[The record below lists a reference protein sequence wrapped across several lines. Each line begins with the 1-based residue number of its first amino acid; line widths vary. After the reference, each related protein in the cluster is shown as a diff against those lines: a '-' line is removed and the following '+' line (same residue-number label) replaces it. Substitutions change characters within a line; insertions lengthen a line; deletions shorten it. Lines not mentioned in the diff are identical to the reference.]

1 MGVMNVTMQQKTK
14 RKYWKWAVLLVLA
27 IIAAIIV
34 LNRAWIYDWFRG
46 VTYRPTAEMVN
57 IRDKLKLTG
66 RGDFLFNATQPELNG
81 ADDFNANCR
90 QDEGEVAV
98 LGCYTAGNI
107 YVYDIAD
114 AKLNG
119 IRELTTAHELLHA
132 VWARMGNAE
141 KEDLKPILQQV
152 YQNNLSVLKDDI
164 ETYADDERV
173 EEIFVRA
180 GTEIKKLPD
189 VLEKYYAE
197 IFNNQDAV
205 VDFYEKY
212 IAVFREIKM
221 KMEGLASEIEV
232 LRDSI
237 NVKMAE
243 YENKVSQL
251 EADIAGFNS
260 CAETAGCFVTEAEF
274 NVRRNALVVREGEL
288 NLLNDEINN
297 MIDDYNLKV
306 DEYNADA
313 LESRKLQ
320 NMINSKA
327 DIKEIK

>member
-1 MGVMNVTMQQKTK
+1 MNIATQQKTK
-14 RKYWKWAVLLVLA
+14 RNYCGWVILLVLVA
-27 IIAAIIV
+27 IATIIV

-46 VTYRPTAEMVN
+46 VTYRPTAEMIS
-57 IRDKLKLTG
+57 IRDELNLTG
-66 RGDFLFNATQPELNG
+66 RGEFLFNATQPELNE
-81 ADDFNANCR
+81 ADAFNANCR
-90 QDEGEVAV
+90 QDESEVAV

-107 YVYDIAD
+107 YVYNITDV
-114 AKLNG
+114 KLDG
-119 IRELTTAHELLHA
+119 IRELTAAHELLHA

-164 ETYADDERV
+164 ETYADDEWI

-189 VLEKYYAE
+189 TLEKYYAE
-197 IFNNQDAV
+197 IFDDQDAV
-205 VDFYEKY
+205 VDFYESY

-232 LRDSI
+232 LRDSV
-237 NVKMAE
+237 NAKMAE
-243 YENKVSQL
+243 YENRVNQL
-251 EADIAGFNS
+251 EVDITRFNN
-260 CAETAGCFVTEAEF
+260 CAETAGCFATEAEF
-274 NVRRNALVVREGEL
+274 YVQRNTLVARENEL

-297 MIDDYNLKV
+297 MIDNYNLKV

-327 DIKEIK
+327 DIEEIK

>member
-1 MGVMNVTMQQKTK
+1 MNIAMQQKTK
-14 RKYWKWAVLLVLA
+14 RNYWGWVVLLVLVA
-27 IIAAIIV
+27 IATIIV

-46 VTYRPTAEMVN
+46 VTYRPTAEMIS
-57 IRDKLKLTG
+57 IRDKLNLTG
-66 RGDFLFNATQPELNG
+66 RGKFLFNAAQPELNE
-81 ADDFNANCR
+81 ADAFNANCR
-90 QDEGEVAV
+90 QDESEVAV

-107 YVYDIAD
+107 YVYNITDT
-114 AKLNG
+114 KLDG
-119 IRELTTAHELLHA
+119 IRELTAAHELLHA
-132 VWARMGNAE
+132 VWARMGSTE

-164 ETYADDERV
+164 ETYADDEWI

-189 VLEKYYAE
+189 TLEKYYAE
-197 IFNNQDAV
+197 IFDDQDAI
-205 VDFYEKY
+205 VDFYESY

-237 NVKMAE
+237 NVKMTE
-243 YENKVSQL
+243 YENKVNQL
-251 EADIAGFNS
+251 EVDITRFNN
-260 CAETAGCFVTEAEF
+260 CAETAGCFATEAEF
-274 NVRRNALVVREGEL
+274 YVQRNTLVARENEL

-327 DIKEIK
+327 DIEEIK

>member
-1 MGVMNVTMQQKTK
+1 MNIAMQQKTK
-14 RKYWKWAVLLVLA
+14 RNYWGWVVLLVLVA
-27 IIAAIIV
+27 IATIIV

-46 VTYRPTAEMVN
+46 VTYRPTAEMIS
-57 IRDKLKLTG
+57 IRDKLNLTG
-66 RGDFLFNATQPELNG
+66 RGKFLFNAAQPELNE
-81 ADDFNANCR
+81 ADAFNANCR
-90 QDEGEVAV
+90 QDESEVAV

-107 YVYDIAD
+107 YVYNIMD
-114 AKLNG
+114 AKLDG
-119 IRELTTAHELLHA
+119 IRELTAAHELLHA
-132 VWARMGNAE
+132 VWARMGSTE

-164 ETYADDERV
+164 ETYADDEWI

-189 VLEKYYAE
+189 TLEKYYAE
-197 IFNNQDAV
+197 IFDDQDAI
-205 VDFYEKY
+205 VDFYESY

-237 NVKMAE
+237 NVKMTE
-243 YENKVSQL
+243 YENKVNQL
-251 EADIAGFNS
+251 EVDITRFNN
-260 CAETAGCFVTEAEF
+260 CAETAGCFATEAEF
-274 NVRRNALVVREGEL
+274 YVQRNTLVARENEL

-297 MIDDYNLKV
+297 MIDNYNLKV

-327 DIKEIK
+327 DIEEIK

>member
-1 MGVMNVTMQQKTK
+1 MQQKTK
-14 RKYWKWAVLLVLA
+14 RNYCGWVILLVLVV
-27 IIAAIIV
+27 IATIIV

-46 VTYRPTAEMVN
+46 VTYRPTAEMAS
-57 IRDKLKLTG
+57 IRDKLNLTG
-66 RGDFLFNATQPELNG
+66 RGDFLFNATQPKLNG

-90 QDEGEVAV
+90 QDESEVAV

-107 YVYDIAD
+107 YVYNITD
-114 AKLNG
+114 AKLDG
-119 IRELTTAHELLHA
+119 IRELTAAHELLHA
-132 VWARMGNAE
+132 VWARMGSTE

-189 VLEKYYAE
+189 TLEKYYAE
-197 IFNNQDAV
+197 IFDDQDAI
-205 VDFYEKY
+205 VDFYESY

-232 LRDSI
+232 LRDSV
-237 NVKMAE
+237 NAKMTE
-243 YENKVSQL
+243 YENKVNQL
-251 EADIAGFNS
+251 EVDITRFNN
-260 CAETAGCFVTEAEF
+260 CAETAGCFATEAEF
-274 NVRRNALVVREGEL
+274 YVQRSTLVARESEI

-327 DIKEIK
+327 DIEEIK

>member
-1 MGVMNVTMQQKTK
+1 MNIATQQKTK
-14 RKYWKWAVLLVLA
+14 RNYCGWVILLVLVA
-27 IIAAIIV
+27 IATIIV

-46 VTYRPTAEMVN
+46 ITYQPNAEMAG
-57 IRDKLKLTG
+57 IRGKLNLTG
-66 RGDFLFNATQPELNG
+66 RGEFLFNATQPELNE
-81 ADDFNANCR
+81 ADAFNANCR
-90 QDEGEVAV
+90 QDESEVAV

-107 YVYDIAD
+107 YVYNITD
-114 AKLNG
+114 AKLDG
-119 IRELTTAHELLHA
+119 IRELTAAHELLHA
-132 VWARMGNAE
+132 VWARMGS
-141 KEDLKPILQQV
+141 KERENLRPILQQV

-164 ETYADDERV
+164 ETYADDEWI

-189 VLEKYYAE
+189 VLEEYYTE
-197 IFNNQDAV
+197 IFDDQDAI
-205 VDFYEKY
+205 VDFYESY

-237 NVKMAE
+237 NVKMTE
-243 YENKVSQL
+243 YENKVNQL
-251 EADIAGFNS
+251 EVDITRFNN
-260 CAETAGCFVTEAEF
+260 CAETAGCFATEAEF
-274 NVRRNALVVREGEL
+274 YVQRNTLVARESEI
-288 NLLNDEINN
+288 NLLNDEIDN

-327 DIKEIK
+327 DIEEIK

>member
-1 MGVMNVTMQQKTK
+1 MNIAMQQKTK
-14 RKYWKWAVLLVLA
+14 RNYCGWVILLVLVV
-27 IIAAIIV
+27 IATIIV

-46 VTYRPTAEMVN
+46 VTYRPTAEMIS
-57 IRDKLKLTG
+57 IRDELNLTG
-66 RGDFLFNATQPELNG
+66 RGDFLFNATQPKLNG

-90 QDEGEVAV
+90 QDESEVAV

-107 YVYDIAD
+107 YVYNITD
-114 AKLNG
+114 AKLDG
-119 IRELTTAHELLHA
+119 IRELTAAHELLHA
-132 VWARMGNAE
+132 VWARMGS
-141 KEDLKPILQQV
+141 KERENLRPILQQV

-164 ETYADDERV
+164 ETYADDEWI

-189 VLEKYYAE
+189 TLEKYYAE
-197 IFNNQDAV
+197 IFDDQDAI
-205 VDFYEKY
+205 VDFYESY

-237 NVKMAE
+237 NVKMTE
-243 YENKVSQL
+243 YENKVNQL
-251 EADIAGFNS
+251 EVDITRFNN
-260 CAETAGCFVTEAEF
+260 CAETAGCFATEAEF
-274 NVRRNALVVREGEL
+274 YVQRNTLVARESEI
-288 NLLNDEINN
+288 NLLNDEIDN

-327 DIKEIK
+327 DIEEIK

>member
-1 MGVMNVTMQQKTK
+1 MGVMNVTMQRKTK
-14 RKYWKWAVLLVLA
+14 RKYWKWTVLLVLA
-27 IIAAIIV
+27 IIVAIIV

-46 VTYRPTAEMVN
+46 VVYRPTAEMVN

-66 RGDFLFNATQPELNG
+66 RGNFLFNATQPELNG
-81 ADDFNANCR
+81 TNDFNASCR

-107 YVYDIAD
+107 YVYNVTDT
-114 AKLNG
+114 KLDG
-119 IRELTTAHELLHA
+119 IRELTAAHELLHA
-132 VWARMGNAE
+132 VWARMSNVE

-164 ETYADDERV
+164 ETYADDERI

-197 IFNNQDAV
+197 IFNNQDVV
-205 VDFYEKY
+205 VDFYESY

-243 YENKVSQL
+243 YENRVNQL
-251 EADIAGFNS
+251 ETDIARFNS
-260 CAETAGCFVTEAEF
+260 CAETVGCFATEVEF
-274 NVRRNALVVREGEL
+274 YAQRNALVARENEL

-327 DIKEIK
+327 DIEEIK

>member
-1 MGVMNVTMQQKTK
+1 MNIATQQKTK
-14 RKYWKWAVLLVLA
+14 RNYCGWVILLVLVA
-27 IIAAIIV
+27 IATIIV

-46 VTYRPTAEMVN
+46 VTYRPTAEMIS
-57 IRDKLKLTG
+57 IRDELNLTG
-66 RGDFLFNATQPELNG
+66 RGEFLFNATQPELNE
-81 ADDFNANCR
+81 ADAFNANCR
-90 QDEGEVAV
+90 QDESEVAV

-107 YVYDIAD
+107 YVYNITDV
-114 AKLNG
+114 KLDG
-119 IRELTTAHELLHA
+119 IRELTAAHELLHA

-164 ETYADDERV
+164 ETYADDERI

-197 IFNNQDAV
+197 IFDDQDAV
-205 VDFYEKY
+205 VDFYESY

-237 NVKMAE
+237 N
-243 YENKVSQL
+243 Y
-251 EADIAGFNS
+251 
-260 CAETAGCFVTEAEF
+260 
-274 NVRRNALVVREGEL
+274 
-288 NLLNDEINN
+288 
-297 MIDDYNLKV
+297 
-306 DEYNADA
+306 
-313 LESRKLQ
+313 
-320 NMINSKA
+320 
-327 DIKEIK
+327 

>member
-1 MGVMNVTMQQKTK
+1 MNIAMQQKTK
-14 RKYWKWAVLLVLA
+14 RSYCGWVILLVLVV
-27 IIAAIIV
+27 IATIIV

-46 VTYRPTAEMVN
+46 VTYRPTAEMIS
-57 IRDKLKLTG
+57 IRDELNLTG
-66 RGDFLFNATQPELNG
+66 RGDFLFNATQPKLNG

-90 QDEGEVAV
+90 QDESEVAV

-107 YVYDIAD
+107 YVYNITD
-114 AKLNG
+114 AKLDG
-119 IRELTTAHELLHA
+119 IRELTAAHELLHA
-132 VWARMGNAE
+132 VWARMGSTE

-164 ETYADDERV
+164 ETYTDDEWI

-189 VLEKYYAE
+189 TLEKYYAE
-197 IFNNQDAV
+197 IFDDQDAV
-205 VDFYEKY
+205 VDFYESY

-232 LRDSI
+232 LRDSV
-237 NVKMAE
+237 NAKMAE
-243 YENKVSQL
+243 YENKVNQL
-251 EADIAGFNS
+251 EVDITRFNN
-260 CAETAGCFVTEAEF
+260 CAETAGCFATEAEF
-274 NVRRNALVVREGEL
+274 YVQRNTLVVRENEL

-297 MIDDYNLKV
+297 MIDNYNLKV

-327 DIKEIK
+327 DIEEIK

>member
-1 MGVMNVTMQQKTK
+1 MNIATQQKTK
-14 RKYWKWAVLLVLA
+14 RNYCGWVILLVLVA
-27 IIAAIIV
+27 IATIIV

-46 VTYRPTAEMVN
+46 ITYQPNAEMAG
-57 IRDKLKLTG
+57 IRGKLNLTG
-66 RGDFLFNATQPELNG
+66 RGEFLFNATQPELNE
-81 ADDFNANCR
+81 ADAFNANCR
-90 QDEGEVAV
+90 QDESEVAV

-107 YVYDIAD
+107 YVYNITDV
-114 AKLNG
+114 KLDG
-119 IRELTTAHELLHA
+119 IRELTAAHELLHA
-132 VWARMGNAE
+132 VWARMGS
-141 KEDLKPILQQV
+141 KERENLRPILQQV

-164 ETYADDERV
+164 ETYTDDERV

-189 VLEKYYAE
+189 TLEKYYAE
-197 IFNNQDAV
+197 IFDDQDAI
-205 VDFYEKY
+205 VDFYESY

-232 LRDSI
+232 LRDSV
-237 NVKMAE
+237 NAKMAE
-243 YENKVSQL
+243 YENKVNQL
-251 EADIAGFNS
+251 EMDITRFNS
-260 CAETAGCFVTEAEF
+260 CAETAGCFATEAEF
-274 NVRRNALVVREGEL
+274 YVQRNTLVARENEL

-297 MIDDYNLKV
+297 MIDNYNLKV

-327 DIKEIK
+327 DIEEIK

>member
-1 MGVMNVTMQQKTK
+1 MQQKTK
-14 RKYWKWAVLLVLA
+14 RNYWGWVVLLVLVA
-27 IIAAIIV
+27 IATIIV

-46 VTYRPTAEMVN
+46 ITYQPNAEMAG
-57 IRDKLKLTG
+57 IRGKLNLTG
-66 RGDFLFNATQPELNG
+66 RGEFLFNATQPELNE
-81 ADDFNANCR
+81 ADAFNANCR
-90 QDEGEVAV
+90 QGESEVAV

-107 YVYDIAD
+107 YVYNITD
-114 AKLNG
+114 AKLDG
-119 IRELTTAHELLHA
+119 IRELTAAHELLHA
-132 VWARMGNAE
+132 VWARMGSTE

-164 ETYADDERV
+164 ETYTDDERV

-189 VLEKYYAE
+189 TLEKYYAE
-197 IFNNQDAV
+197 IFDDQDAI
-205 VDFYEKY
+205 VDFYESY

-237 NVKMAE
+237 NVKMTE
-243 YENKVSQL
+243 YENKVNQL
-251 EADIAGFNS
+251 EVDITRFNN
-260 CAETAGCFVTEAEF
+260 CAETAGCFATEAEF
-274 NVRRNALVVREGEL
+274 YVQRNTLVARENEL

-327 DIKEIK
+327 DIEEIK

>member
-1 MGVMNVTMQQKTK
+1 MNIATQQKTK
-14 RKYWKWAVLLVLA
+14 RNYCGWVILLVLVA
-27 IIAAIIV
+27 IATIIV

-46 VTYRPTAEMVN
+46 ITYQPNAEMAG
-57 IRDKLKLTG
+57 IRGKLNLTG
-66 RGDFLFNATQPELNG
+66 RGEFLFNATQPELNE
-81 ADDFNANCR
+81 ADAFNANCR
-90 QDEGEVAV
+90 QDESEVAV

-107 YVYDIAD
+107 YVYNITDV
-114 AKLNG
+114 KLDG
-119 IRELTTAHELLHA
+119 IRELTAAHELLHA
-132 VWARMGNAE
+132 VWARMGS
-141 KEDLKPILQQV
+141 KERENLRPILQQV

-164 ETYADDERV
+164 ETYADDEWI

-189 VLEKYYAE
+189 TLEKYYAE
-197 IFNNQDAV
+197 IFDDQDAI
-205 VDFYEKY
+205 VDFYESY

-232 LRDSI
+232 LRDSV
-237 NVKMAE
+237 NAKMAE
-243 YENKVSQL
+243 YENKVNQL
-251 EADIAGFNS
+251 EMDITRFNS
-260 CAETAGCFVTEAEF
+260 CAETAGCFATEAEF
-274 NVRRNALVVREGEL
+274 YVQRNTLVARENEL

-297 MIDDYNLKV
+297 MIDNYNLKV

-327 DIKEIK
+327 DIEEIK

>member
-1 MGVMNVTMQQKTK
+1 MNIATQQKTK
-14 RKYWKWAVLLVLA
+14 RNYCGWVILLVLVA
-27 IIAAIIV
+27 IATIIV

-46 VTYRPTAEMVN
+46 VTYRPTAEMIS
-57 IRDKLKLTG
+57 IRDELNLTG
-66 RGDFLFNATQPELNG
+66 RGEFLFNATQPESNE
-81 ADDFNANCR
+81 ADAFNANCR
-90 QDEGEVAV
+90 QDESEVAV

-107 YVYDIAD
+107 YVYNITDV
-114 AKLNG
+114 KLDG
-119 IRELTTAHELLHA
+119 IRELTAAHELLHA

-164 ETYADDERV
+164 ETYADDERI

-197 IFNNQDAV
+197 IFDDQDAV
-205 VDFYEKY
+205 VDFYESY

-237 NVKMAE
+237 NVKMTE
-243 YENKVSQL
+243 YENKVNQL
-251 EADIAGFNS
+251 EVDITRFNN
-260 CAETAGCFVTEAEF
+260 CAETAGCFATEAEF
-274 NVRRNALVVREGEL
+274 YVQRSTLVARESEI

-327 DIKEIK
+327 DIEEIK

>member
-1 MGVMNVTMQQKTK
+1 MQQKTK
-14 RKYWKWAVLLVLA
+14 RSYCGWVILLVLVV
-27 IIAAIIV
+27 IATIIV

-46 VTYRPTAEMVN
+46 ITYQPNAEMAG
-57 IRDKLKLTG
+57 IRGKLNLTG
-66 RGDFLFNATQPELNG
+66 RGEFLFNATQPELNE
-81 ADDFNANCR
+81 ADAFNANCR
-90 QDEGEVAV
+90 QDESEVAV

-107 YVYDIAD
+107 YVYNITD
-114 AKLNG
+114 AKLDG
-119 IRELTTAHELLHA
+119 IRELTAAHELLHA
-132 VWARMGNAE
+132 VWARMGS
-141 KEDLKPILQQV
+141 KERENLRPILQQV

-164 ETYADDERV
+164 ETYADDEWI

-189 VLEKYYAE
+189 VLEEYYTE
-197 IFNNQDAV
+197 IFDDQDAI
-205 VDFYEKY
+205 VDFYESY

-237 NVKMAE
+237 NVKMTE
-243 YENKVSQL
+243 YENKVNQL
-251 EADIAGFNS
+251 EVDITRFNN
-260 CAETAGCFVTEAEF
+260 CAETAGCFATEAEF
-274 NVRRNALVVREGEL
+274 YVQRNTLVARESEI
-288 NLLNDEINN
+288 NLLNDEIDN

-327 DIKEIK
+327 DIEEIK

>member
-1 MGVMNVTMQQKTK
+1 MNIATQQKTK
-14 RKYWKWAVLLVLA
+14 RNYCGWVILLVLVA
-27 IIAAIIV
+27 IATIIV

-46 VTYRPTAEMVN
+46 ITYQPNAEMAG
-57 IRDKLKLTG
+57 IRGKLNLTG
-66 RGDFLFNATQPELNG
+66 RGEFLFNATQPELNE
-81 ADDFNANCR
+81 ADAFNANCR
-90 QDEGEVAV
+90 QDESEVAV

-107 YVYDIAD
+107 YVYNITD
-114 AKLNG
+114 AKLDG
-119 IRELTTAHELLHA
+119 IRELTAAHELLHA
-132 VWARMGNAE
+132 VWARMGSTE

-164 ETYADDERV
+164 ETYTDDERV

-189 VLEKYYAE
+189 TLEKYYAE
-197 IFNNQDAV
+197 IFDDQDAV
-205 VDFYEKY
+205 VDFYESY

-237 NVKMAE
+237 NVKMTE
-243 YENKVSQL
+243 YENKVNQL
-251 EADIAGFNS
+251 EVDITRFNN
-260 CAETAGCFVTEAEF
+260 CAETAGCFATEAEF
-274 NVRRNALVVREGEL
+274 YVQRNTLVARENEL

-297 MIDDYNLKV
+297 MIDNYNLKV

-327 DIKEIK
+327 DIEEIK

>member
-1 MGVMNVTMQQKTK
+1 MQQKTK
-14 RKYWKWAVLLVLA
+14 RNYCGWVILLVLVV
-27 IIAAIIV
+27 IATIIV

-46 VTYRPTAEMVN
+46 VTYRPTAEMIS
-57 IRDKLKLTG
+57 IRDELNLTG
-66 RGDFLFNATQPELNG
+66 RGDFLFNATQPKLNG

-90 QDEGEVAV
+90 QDESEVAV

-107 YVYDIAD
+107 YVYNITD
-114 AKLNG
+114 AKLDG
-119 IRELTTAHELLHA
+119 IRELTAAHELLHA
-132 VWARMGNAE
+132 VWARMGS
-141 KEDLKPILQQV
+141 KERENLRPILQQV

-164 ETYADDERV
+164 ETYADDEWI

-189 VLEKYYAE
+189 TLEKYYAE
-197 IFNNQDAV
+197 IFDDQDAI
-205 VDFYEKY
+205 VDFYESY

-237 NVKMAE
+237 NVKMTE
-243 YENKVSQL
+243 YENKVNQL
-251 EADIAGFNS
+251 EVDITRFNN
-260 CAETAGCFVTEAEF
+260 CAETAGCFATEAEF
-274 NVRRNALVVREGEL
+274 YVQRNTLVARESEI
-288 NLLNDEINN
+288 NLLNDEIDN

-327 DIKEIK
+327 DIEEIK

>member
-1 MGVMNVTMQQKTK
+1 MVMSRLPRQNVKQH
-14 RKYWKWAVLLVLA
+14 YLKWIVLFVLA
-27 IIAAIIV
+27 AIVIVII

-46 VTYRPTAEMVN
+46 VTYWPTAEMVS
-57 IRDKLKLTG
+57 IRDKLNLTE

-107 YVYDIAD
+107 YVYNITDT
-114 AKLNG
+114 KLDG
-119 IRELTTAHELLHA
+119 IRELTAAHELLHA
-132 VWARMGNAE
+132 VWARMSNAE

-197 IFNNQDAV
+197 IFSDQDAV
-205 VDFYEKY
+205 VDFYESY

-243 YENKVSQL
+243 YENRVNQL
-251 EADIAGFNS
+251 ETDIARFNS
-260 CAETAGCFVTEAEF
+260 CAETAGCFATEAEF
-274 NVRRNALVVREGEL
+274 NVQRNALVARENEL

-327 DIKEIK
+327 DIEEIK

>member
-1 MGVMNVTMQQKTK
+1 MVMSRLPRQNVKQH
-14 RKYWKWAVLLVLA
+14 YLKWIVLFVLVVIVIA
-27 IIAAIIV
+27 II

-46 VTYRPTAEMVN
+46 VIYRPTAEMVS
-57 IRDKLKLTG
+57 IRDKLNLTG

-98 LGCYTAGNI
+98 LGCYAAGNI
-107 YVYDIAD
+107 YVYNITDT
-114 AKLNG
+114 KLDG
-119 IRELTTAHELLHA
+119 IRELTAAHELLHA
-132 VWARMGNAE
+132 VWARMSNAE
-141 KEDLKPILQQV
+141 KEDLKPILQKV
-152 YQNNLSVLKDDI
+152 YQDNLSVLKDDI
-164 ETYADDERV
+164 ETYADDERI

-197 IFNNQDAV
+197 IFSDQDVV

-221 KMEGLASEIEV
+221 QMEGLASEIEV

-251 EADIAGFNS
+251 ETDIAGFNS

>member
-1 MGVMNVTMQQKTK
+1 MNIATQQKTK
-14 RKYWKWAVLLVLA
+14 RNYCGWVILLVLVA
-27 IIAAIIV
+27 IATIIV

-46 VTYRPTAEMVN
+46 VTYRPTAEMIS
-57 IRDKLKLTG
+57 IRDELNLTG
-66 RGDFLFNATQPELNG
+66 RGEFLFNATQPELNE
-81 ADDFNANCR
+81 ADAFNANCR
-90 QDEGEVAV
+90 QDESEVAV
-98 LGCYTAGNI
+98 LGCYTAENI
-107 YVYDIAD
+107 YVYNITD
-114 AKLNG
+114 AKLDG
-119 IRELTTAHELLHA
+119 IRELTAAHELLHA
-132 VWARMGNAE
+132 VWARMGS
-141 KEDLKPILQQV
+141 KERENLRPILQQV

-164 ETYADDERV
+164 ETYADDEWI

-189 VLEKYYAE
+189 TLEKYYAE
-197 IFNNQDAV
+197 IFDDQDAV
-205 VDFYEKY
+205 VDFYESY

-237 NVKMAE
+237 NVKMTE
-243 YENKVSQL
+243 YENKVNQL
-251 EADIAGFNS
+251 EVDITRFNN
-260 CAETAGCFVTEAEF
+260 CAETAGCFATEAEF
-274 NVRRNALVVREGEL
+274 YMQRNTLVARENEL

-297 MIDDYNLKV
+297 MIDNYNLKV

-327 DIKEIK
+327 DIEEIK

>member
-57 IRDKLKLTG
+57 IRDKLNLTG
-66 RGDFLFNATQPELNG
+66 RGDFLFNATQPELNK

-107 YVYDIAD
+107 YIYDIAD
-114 AKLNG
+114 AKLDG
-119 IRELTTAHELLHA
+119 IRELTAAHELLHA
-132 VWARMGNAE
+132 VWARMSNAE

-152 YQNNLSVLKDDI
+152 YQNNLSVLKDDV

-221 KMEGLASEIEV
+221 QMEELASEIEV

-251 EADIAGFNS
+251 EADIARFNS

-274 NVRRNALVVREGEL
+274 NVQRNALVARENEL

>member
-1 MGVMNVTMQQKTK
+1 MNIATQQKTK
-14 RKYWKWAVLLVLA
+14 RNYCGWVILLVLVA
-27 IIAAIIV
+27 IATIIV

-46 VTYRPTAEMVN
+46 VTYRPTAEMIS
-57 IRDKLKLTG
+57 IRDELNLTG
-66 RGDFLFNATQPELNG
+66 RGEFLFNATQPELNE
-81 ADDFNANCR
+81 ADAFNANCR
-90 QDEGEVAV
+90 QDESEVAV

-107 YVYDIAD
+107 YVYNITDV
-114 AKLNG
+114 KLDG
-119 IRELTTAHELLHA
+119 IRELTAAHELLHA

-164 ETYADDERV
+164 ETYADDERI

-197 IFNNQDAV
+197 IFDDQDAV
-205 VDFYEKY
+205 VDFYESY

-237 NVKMAE
+237 NVKMTE
-243 YENKVSQL
+243 YENKVNQL
-251 EADIAGFNS
+251 EVDITRFNN
-260 CAETAGCFVTEAEF
+260 CAETAGCFATEAEF
-274 NVRRNALVVREGEL
+274 YVQRNTLVARENEL

-297 MIDDYNLKV
+297 MIDNYNLKV

-327 DIKEIK
+327 DIEEIK

>member
-1 MGVMNVTMQQKTK
+1 MVMSRLPRQNVKQH
-14 RKYWKWAVLLVLA
+14 YLKWIVLFVLVVIVIA
-27 IIAAIIV
+27 II
-34 LNRAWIYDWFRG
+34 LNRAWIYDWLRG
-46 VTYRPTAEMVN
+46 VAYRPTAEMVS
-57 IRDKLKLTG
+57 IRDKLNLTG
-66 RGDFLFNATQPELNG
+66 RGEFLFNATQPELNK
-81 ADDFNANCR
+81 ADDFNVNCR

-114 AKLNG
+114 AKLDG
-119 IRELTTAHELLHA
+119 IRELTAAHELLHA
-132 VWARMGNAE
+132 VWARMNSAE

-164 ETYADDERV
+164 ETYADDERI

-197 IFNNQDAV
+197 IFSDQDVV

-251 EADIAGFNS
+251 EADIARFNS

-274 NVRRNALVVREGEL
+274 NVQRNALVLRESEL

-297 MIDDYNLKV
+297 MIDDYNLRV

-327 DIKEIK
+327 DIEEIK

>member
-1 MGVMNVTMQQKTK
+1 MQQKTK
-14 RKYWKWAVLLVLA
+14 RNYCGWVILLVLVV
-27 IIAAIIV
+27 IATIIV

-46 VTYRPTAEMVN
+46 VTYRSTAEMVS
-57 IRDKLKLTG
+57 IRDKLNLTG
-66 RGDFLFNATQPELNG
+66 RGDFLFNATQPELNK

-107 YVYDIAD
+107 YIYDIAD
-114 AKLNG
+114 AKLDG
-119 IRELTTAHELLHA
+119 IRELTAAHELLHA
-132 VWARMGNAE
+132 VWARMSNAG

-152 YQNNLSVLKDDI
+152 YQNNLSVLKDDV

-221 KMEGLASEIEV
+221 QVEELASEIEV

-251 EADIAGFNS
+251 EADIARFNS
-260 CAETAGCFVTEAEF
+260 CAETAGCFATEVEF
-274 NVRRNALVVREGEL
+274 YAQRNALVARENEL

-327 DIKEIK
+327 DIEEIK

>member
-1 MGVMNVTMQQKTK
+1 MNIATQQKTK
-14 RKYWKWAVLLVLA
+14 RNYCGWVILLVLVA
-27 IIAAIIV
+27 IATIIV

-46 VTYRPTAEMVN
+46 VTYRPTAEMIS
-57 IRDKLKLTG
+57 IRDKLNLTG
-66 RGDFLFNATQPELNG
+66 RGKFLFNAAQPELNE
-81 ADDFNANCR
+81 ADAFNANCR
-90 QDEGEVAV
+90 QDESEVAV

-107 YVYDIAD
+107 YVYNITDT
-114 AKLNG
+114 KLDG
-119 IRELTTAHELLHA
+119 IRELTAAHELLHA
-132 VWARMGNAE
+132 VWARMGSTE

-164 ETYADDERV
+164 ETYADDEWI

-189 VLEKYYAE
+189 TLEKYYAE
-197 IFNNQDAV
+197 IFDDQDAI
-205 VDFYEKY
+205 VDFYESY

-237 NVKMAE
+237 NVKMTE
-243 YENKVSQL
+243 YENKVNQL
-251 EADIAGFNS
+251 EVDITRFNN
-260 CAETAGCFVTEAEF
+260 CAETAGCFATEAEF
-274 NVRRNALVVREGEL
+274 YVQRNTLVARENEL

-297 MIDDYNLKV
+297 MIDNYNLKV

-327 DIKEIK
+327 DIEEIK

>member
-1 MGVMNVTMQQKTK
+1 MNIATQQKTK
-14 RKYWKWAVLLVLA
+14 RSYCGWVILLVLVV
-27 IIAAIIV
+27 IATIIV

-46 VTYRPTAEMVN
+46 VTYRPTAEMIS
-57 IRDKLKLTG
+57 IRDELNLTG
-66 RGDFLFNATQPELNG
+66 RGEFLFNAMQPELNE
-81 ADDFNANCR
+81 ADAFNANCR
-90 QDEGEVAV
+90 QDESEVAV

-107 YVYDIAD
+107 YVYNITD
-114 AKLNG
+114 AKLDG
-119 IRELTTAHELLHA
+119 IRELTAAHELLHA
-132 VWARMGNAE
+132 VWARMGSTE

-164 ETYADDERV
+164 ETYTDDEWI

-189 VLEKYYAE
+189 TLEKYYAE
-197 IFNNQDAV
+197 IFDDQDAI
-205 VDFYEKY
+205 VDFYESY

-237 NVKMAE
+237 NVKMTE
-243 YENKVSQL
+243 YENKVNQL
-251 EADIAGFNS
+251 EVDITRFNN
-260 CAETAGCFVTEAEF
+260 CAETAGCFATEAEF
-274 NVRRNALVVREGEL
+274 YVQRNTLVARESEI
-288 NLLNDEINN
+288 NLLNDEIDN

-327 DIKEIK
+327 DIEEIK

>member
-1 MGVMNVTMQQKTK
+1 MNIAMQQKTK
-14 RKYWKWAVLLVLA
+14 RNYCGWVILLVLVA
-27 IIAAIIV
+27 IATIIV

-46 VTYRPTAEMVN
+46 ITYQPNTEMAG
-57 IRDKLKLTG
+57 IRGKLNLTG
-66 RGDFLFNATQPELNG
+66 RGEFLFNATQPELNE
-81 ADDFNANCR
+81 ADAFNANCR
-90 QDEGEVAV
+90 QDESEVAV

-107 YVYDIAD
+107 YVYNITD
-114 AKLNG
+114 AKLDG
-119 IRELTTAHELLHA
+119 IRELTAAHELLHA
-132 VWARMGNAE
+132 VWARMGSTE

-164 ETYADDERV
+164 ETYTDDERV

-189 VLEKYYAE
+189 VLEEYYTE
-197 IFNNQDAV
+197 IFDDQDAI
-205 VDFYEKY
+205 VDFYESY

-237 NVKMAE
+237 NVKMTE
-243 YENKVSQL
+243 YENKVNQL
-251 EADIAGFNS
+251 EVDITRFNN
-260 CAETAGCFVTEAEF
+260 CAETAGCFATEAEF
-274 NVRRNALVVREGEL
+274 YVQRNTLVARENEL

-297 MIDDYNLKV
+297 MIDNYNLKV

-327 DIKEIK
+327 DIEEIK

>member
-1 MGVMNVTMQQKTK
+1 MVMSRLPQQNAKQH
-14 RKYWKWAVLLVLA
+14 YLKWIVLFILAVIVIA
-27 IIAAIIV
+27 II

-66 RGDFLFNATQPELNG
+66 RGEFLFNATQPELNK

-98 LGCYTAGNI
+98 LGCYTAGNM
-107 YVYDIAD
+107 YVYNITDT
-114 AKLNG
+114 KLDG
-119 IRELTTAHELLHA
+119 IRELTAAHELLHA
-132 VWARMGNAE
+132 VWARMSNAE

-152 YQNNLSVLKDDI
+152 YQNNLSALKDDV
-164 ETYADDERV
+164 ETYADDEWI

-180 GTEIKKLPD
+180 GTEIKRLPD

-197 IFNNQDAV
+197 IFSDQDAV
-205 VDFYEKY
+205 VDFYESY

-243 YENKVSQL
+243 YENIVNQL
-251 EADIAGFNS
+251 ETDIAEFNS
-260 CAETAGCFVTEAEF
+260 CAETVGCFVTEAEF
-274 NVRRNALVVREGEL
+274 NVRRNALVVRESEL

-327 DIKEIK
+327 NIEEIK

>member
-1 MGVMNVTMQQKTK
+1 MVMSRLPRQNVKQH
-14 RKYWKWAVLLVLA
+14 YLKWIVLFVLVVIVIA
-27 IIAAIIV
+27 II
-34 LNRAWIYDWFRG
+34 LNRAWVYDWFRG
-46 VTYRPTAEMVN
+46 VVYRPTVEMVS
-57 IRDKLKLTG
+57 IRDKLNLTG
-66 RGDFLFNATQPELNG
+66 RGEFLFNATQPELNK

-114 AKLNG
+114 AKLDG
-119 IRELTTAHELLHA
+119 IRELTAAHELLHA
-132 VWARMGNAE
+132 VWARMSNAE

-152 YQNNLSVLKDDI
+152 YQDNLSVLKDDI
-164 ETYADDERV
+164 ETYADDERI

-189 VLEKYYAE
+189 VLEKNYAE
-197 IFNNQDAV
+197 IFNNQDVV
-205 VDFYEKY
+205 VDFYESY
-212 IAVFREIKM
+212 IAVFREIKI

-251 EADIAGFNS
+251 EADIARFNS
-260 CAETAGCFVTEAEF
+260 CAETAGCFATEVEF
-274 NVRRNALVVREGEL
+274 YAQRNALVARENEL

>member
-1 MGVMNVTMQQKTK
+1 MNIAMQQKTK
-14 RKYWKWAVLLVLA
+14 RNYCGWVILLVLVV
-27 IIAAIIV
+27 IATIIV

-46 VTYRPTAEMVN
+46 VTYRPTAEMIS
-57 IRDKLKLTG
+57 IRDELNLTG
-66 RGDFLFNATQPELNG
+66 RGDFLFNATQPKLNG

-90 QDEGEVAV
+90 QDESEVAV

-107 YVYDIAD
+107 YVYNITD
-114 AKLNG
+114 AKLDG
-119 IRELTTAHELLHA
+119 IRELTAAHELLHA
-132 VWARMGNAE
+132 VWARMGS
-141 KEDLKPILQQV
+141 KERENLRPILQQV

-164 ETYADDERV
+164 ETYADDEWI

-189 VLEKYYAE
+189 TLEKYYAE
-197 IFNNQDAV
+197 IFDDQDAI
-205 VDFYEKY
+205 VDFYESY

-237 NVKMAE
+237 NVKMTE
-243 YENKVSQL
+243 YENKVNQL
-251 EADIAGFNS
+251 EVDITRFNN
-260 CAETAGCFVTEAEF
+260 CAETAGCFATEAEF
-274 NVRRNALVVREGEL
+274 YVQRSTLVARESEI

-327 DIKEIK
+327 DIEEIK

>member
-1 MGVMNVTMQQKTK
+1 MNIATQQKTK
-14 RKYWKWAVLLVLA
+14 RNYCGWVILLVLVA
-27 IIAAIIV
+27 IATIIV

-46 VTYRPTAEMVN
+46 MTYRPTAEMIS
-57 IRDKLKLTG
+57 IRDELNLTG
-66 RGDFLFNATQPELNG
+66 RGEFLFNATQPELNE
-81 ADDFNANCR
+81 ADAFNANCR
-90 QDEGEVAV
+90 QDESEVAV

-107 YVYDIAD
+107 YVYNITDV
-114 AKLNG
+114 KLDG
-119 IRELTTAHELLHA
+119 IRELTAAHELLHA
-132 VWARMGNAE
+132 VWARMGS
-141 KEDLKPILQQV
+141 KERENLRPILQQV

-164 ETYADDERV
+164 ETYADDEWI

-189 VLEKYYAE
+189 VLEEYYTE
-197 IFNNQDAV
+197 IFDDQDAI
-205 VDFYEKY
+205 VDFYESY

-232 LRDSI
+232 LRDSV
-237 NVKMAE
+237 NAKMAE
-243 YENKVSQL
+243 YENKVNQL
-251 EADIAGFNS
+251 EMDIVRFNN
-260 CAETAGCFVTEAEF
+260 CAETAGCFATEAEF
-274 NVRRNALVVREGEL
+274 YVQRNTLVARESEI
-288 NLLNDEINN
+288 NLLNDEIDN

-327 DIKEIK
+327 DIEEIK

>member
-1 MGVMNVTMQQKTK
+1 MNIATQQKTK
-14 RKYWKWAVLLVLA
+14 RNYCGWVILLVLA
-27 IIAAIIV
+27 AIATIIV

-46 VTYRPTAEMVN
+46 ITYQPNAEMAG
-57 IRDKLKLTG
+57 IRGKLNLTG
-66 RGDFLFNATQPELNG
+66 RGEFLFNATQPELNE
-81 ADDFNANCR
+81 ADAFNANCR
-90 QDEGEVAV
+90 QDESEVAV

-107 YVYDIAD
+107 YVYNITD
-114 AKLNG
+114 AKLDG
-119 IRELTTAHELLHA
+119 IRELTAAHELLHA
-132 VWARMGNAE
+132 VWARMGS
-141 KEDLKPILQQV
+141 KERENLRPILQQV

-164 ETYADDERV
+164 ETYADDEWI

-189 VLEKYYAE
+189 TLEKYYAE
-197 IFNNQDAV
+197 IFDDQDAI
-205 VDFYEKY
+205 VDFYESY

-237 NVKMAE
+237 NVKMTE
-243 YENKVSQL
+243 YENKVNQL
-251 EADIAGFNS
+251 EVDITRFNN
-260 CAETAGCFVTEAEF
+260 CAETAGCFATEAEF
-274 NVRRNALVVREGEL
+274 YVQRNTLVARESEI
-288 NLLNDEINN
+288 NLLNDEIDN

-327 DIKEIK
+327 DIEEIK

>member
-1 MGVMNVTMQQKTK
+1 MNIAMQQKTK
-14 RKYWKWAVLLVLA
+14 RNYCGWVILLVLVA
-27 IIAAIIV
+27 IATIIV

-46 VTYRPTAEMVN
+46 VTYRPTAEMIS
-57 IRDKLKLTG
+57 IRDELNLTG
-66 RGDFLFNATQPELNG
+66 RGEFLFNATQPELNE
-81 ADDFNANCR
+81 ADAFNANCR
-90 QDEGEVAV
+90 QDESEVAV

-107 YVYDIAD
+107 YVYNITD
-114 AKLNG
+114 AKLDG
-119 IRELTTAHELLHA
+119 IRELTAAHELLHA
-132 VWARMGNAE
+132 VWARMGSKE
-141 KEDLKPILQQV
+141 REDLRPILQQV

-164 ETYADDERV
+164 ETYADDEWI

-197 IFNNQDAV
+197 IFSDQDAI
-205 VDFYEKY
+205 VDFYESY
-212 IAVFREIKM
+212 IAVFREVKM

-237 NVKMAE
+237 NAKMAE
-243 YENKVSQL
+243 YENKVNQL
-251 EADIAGFNS
+251 EMDIARFNS
-260 CAETAGCFVTEAEF
+260 CAETAGCFATEAEF
-274 NVRRNALVVREGEL
+274 YVQRNTLVARENEL

-297 MIDDYNLKV
+297 MIDNYNLKV

-327 DIKEIK
+327 DIEEIK

>member
-1 MGVMNVTMQQKTK
+1 MNIATQQKTK
-14 RKYWKWAVLLVLA
+14 RNYCGWVILLVLVA
-27 IIAAIIV
+27 IATIIV

-46 VTYRPTAEMVN
+46 VTYRPTAEMIS
-57 IRDKLKLTG
+57 IRDELNLTG
-66 RGDFLFNATQPELNG
+66 RGEFLFNATQPELNE
-81 ADDFNANCR
+81 ADAFNANCR
-90 QDEGEVAV
+90 QDESEVAV

-107 YVYDIAD
+107 YVYNITDV
-114 AKLNG
+114 KLDG
-119 IRELTTAHELLHA
+119 IRELTAAHELLHA

-164 ETYADDERV
+164 ETYADDERI

-197 IFNNQDAV
+197 IFDDQDAV
-205 VDFYEKY
+205 VDFYESY

-237 NVKMAE
+237 NVKMTE
-243 YENKVSQL
+243 YENKVNQL
-251 EADIAGFNS
+251 EVDITRFNN
-260 CAETAGCFVTEAEF
+260 CAETAGCFATEAEF
-274 NVRRNALVVREGEL
+274 YVQRSTLVARESEI

-327 DIKEIK
+327 DIEEIK

>member
-1 MGVMNVTMQQKTK
+1 MNIAMQQKTK
-14 RKYWKWAVLLVLA
+14 RNYCGWVILLVLVA
-27 IIAAIIV
+27 IATIIV

-46 VTYRPTAEMVN
+46 ITYQPNAEMAG
-57 IRDKLKLTG
+57 IRGKLNLTG
-66 RGDFLFNATQPELNG
+66 RGEFLFNATQPELNE
-81 ADDFNANCR
+81 ADAFNANCR
-90 QDEGEVAV
+90 QDESEVAV

-107 YVYDIAD
+107 YVYNITD
-114 AKLNG
+114 AKLDG
-119 IRELTTAHELLHA
+119 IRELTAAHELLHA
-132 VWARMGNAE
+132 VWARMGSKE
-141 KEDLKPILQQV
+141 REDLRPILQQV

-189 VLEKYYAE
+189 TLEKYYAE
-197 IFNNQDAV
+197 IFDDQDAV
-205 VDFYEKY
+205 VDFYESY

-237 NVKMAE
+237 NVKMTE
-243 YENKVSQL
+243 YENKVNQL
-251 EADIAGFNS
+251 EVDITRFNN
-260 CAETAGCFVTEAEF
+260 CAETAGCFATEAEF
-274 NVRRNALVVREGEL
+274 YVQRNTLVARENEL

-297 MIDDYNLKV
+297 MIDNYNLKV

-327 DIKEIK
+327 DIEEIK